1 MSGSERRSQVL
12 EIAAGEFA
20 NRDQEGLFLELVGA
34 AFDRLSDSGRPG
46 VDELNEPW
54 ANGRTRIQ
62 AGPFE
67 HITADT
73 NR

>member
-1 MSGSERRSQVL
+1 
-12 EIAAGEFA
+12 
-20 NRDQEGLFLELVGA
+20 LFLELVGA

>member
-1 MSGSERRSQVL
+1 LAPESSRIGTKKACSWNWSAQPS
-12 EIAAGEFA
+12 IASAT
-20 NRDQEGLFLELVGA
+20 VA
-34 AFDRLSDSGRPG
+34 ALD

>member
-1 MSGSERRSQVL
+1 MKACSWNWSAQPS
-12 EIAAGEFA
+12 IASAT
-20 NRDQEGLFLELVGA
+20 VA
-34 AFDRLSDSGRPG
+34 ALD

>member
-1 MSGSERRSQVL
+1 MRPP
-12 EIAAGEFA
+12 EIRIAL
-20 NRDQEGLFLELVGA
+20 D
-34 AFDRLSDSGRPG
+34 